1 MRGTKVNKIPPSS
14 RPSPSRGEGG
24 KQDKKTIYPVS
35 LFKKYGSVWLLILFL
50 SAGPALGQIQG
61 DIGKSAVPALGPGG
75 APKIKTAE
83 AKGAHSSRL
92 VYFQD
97 NMESALMK
105 YTTQPEFNAKDPV
118 SLNDLGYLYYYFGDY
133 SEAEAQFQK
142 ALDINPAFTDALV
155 NWGVS
160 AHMTGDDATALKLL
174 GRAHDQDPQKGE
186 SSYDL
191 GLLAYDTGDF
201 SKAQGFFEEASR
213 LLASNPQVW
222 NNLGCAYFQL
232 KNQEAAYNAFRKS
245 VSVGAAFYRAHYN
258 LALASVLSGQ
268 AEQSVEDAKSALKL
282 SPDDPDAANILGLAY
297 LMNGDYTKAS
307 VALIRALKGDSNNA
321 GYLNN
326 LGRAQMGLGHYPE
339 AEKALRR
346 SLLFQPDLRSAQWN
360 LADLELRRGRSK
372 EALPLYDSV
381 SDWEEAQGNPVFLYN
396 WGVACYKAG
405 KPEEAK
411 PLWEKSRT
419 LDPHYTQPVFALA
432 ESSFESKD
440 FEKSLAYV
448 QQGESEDA
456 QSPRWARLTGDALAA
471 QGKATEALD
480 AYEKAKQLGERDA
493 QLLSKIENLKSG
505 TLPATSEVTTGEG
518 NLNVPA
524 DYHVLILRKI
534 GEGNLDSALPL
545 ARQAAERW
553 PQEAG
558 VWEDLG
564 STYGKLAKNQDAL
577 EAYQKAQAL
586 EPTNPGILEE
596 CGSSA
601 FQTQQFLAAQHFF
614 TRALILDPHSQVS
627 YLGLGSCAFKLHQ
640 SDKAVQY
647 WTKGG
652 DLFPKSAE
660 FPYNLSRVA
669 YQRGDLAQARAF
681 LQKAKQ
687 LKPEYAEVFTNEAA
701 IDLDQDHLDEAET
714 LLKHSLSLDP
724 ELAETFFNLGNL
736 KLKRGE
742 FVSAGEY
749 YQKGLQIN
757 PDDPDGYYY
766 QGVVYLRQEEWVKA
780 RKWLEAALEKNPS
793 HADALYN
800 LGKVSIETE
809 DYDGAMKYFQE
820 SLNFNPNQSDAY
832 FGIGLVH
839 LKQGRFAEAKE
850 YFQKAQADARMAPEA
865 VYYLGQVQEKLGH
878 PEEAEEYYRQS
889 IRLKPSLGFPH
900 LALGDLLKQRGMVQ
914 EAKME
919 YLMASQQKEFPGLA
933 QVADNRLKELE

>member
-1 MRGTKVNKIPPSS
+1 MNISWFFILLMTTG
-14 RPSPSRGEGG
+14 
-24 KQDKKTIYPVS
+24 PV
-35 LFKKYGSVWLLILFL
+35 
-50 SAGPALGQIQG
+50 LGQIQG
-61 DIGKSAVPALGPGG
+61 DPGKSLAPPLGPGDT
-75 APKIKTAE
+75 PKIKAAE
-83 AKGAHSSRL
+83 AEGTHSSRL
-92 VYFQD
+92 YYFQD
-97 NMESALMK
+97 NLESALMK
-105 YTTQPEFNAKDPV
+105 YTHQAEFNAKDPV

-133 SEAEAQFQK
+133 NEAESQFQK
-142 ALDINPAFTDALV
+142 ALEINPAFIDALV
-155 NWGVS
+155 NWGVC
-160 AHMTGDDATALKLL
+160 AHMTGDETAAIKLL

-191 GLLAYDTGDF
+191 GLLAYDSGDF
-201 SKAQGFFEEASR
+201 SKAIGFFEEASR
-213 LLASNPQVW
+213 LLASDPRVW
-222 NNLGCAYFQL
+222 NNLGCAYFQM
-232 KNQEAAYNAFRKS
+232 KNQEAAYNAFKQS
-245 VSVGAAFYRAHYN
+245 VLVGAAFYRAHYN

-268 AEQSVEDAKSALKL
+268 AEQSVEDAKTAFKL
-282 SPDDPDAANILGLAY
+282 APDHPDAANILGLAY

-307 VALIRALKGDSNNA
+307 VAFIQALKGDSNNA

-326 LGRAQMGLGHYPE
+326 LGRAQMGMSHYPE
-339 AEKALRR
+339 AEKALKK
-346 SLLFQPDLRSAQWN
+346 SLLFQPDLRPAQWN

-372 EALPLYDSV
+372 EALPLFESV

-432 ESSFESKD
+432 QFAFESKD
-440 FEKSLAYV
+440 YEKALTYSR
-448 QQGESEDA
+448 QGESEDS
-456 QSPRWARLTGDALAA
+456 QSPRWARLMGDALSAE
-471 QGKATEALD
+471 GKATAALD
-480 AYEKAKQLGERDA
+480 AYERAKQLGERDA
-493 QLLSKIENLKSG
+493 QLLSEIANLKTG
-505 TLPATSEVTTGEG
+505 TLPVESNLSPEG
-518 NLNVPA
+518 GDLITPA
-524 DYHVLILRKI
+524 NYHLLILKKV

-545 ARQAAERW
+545 ARQAADHW
-553 PQEAG
+553 FQEPV

-564 STYGKLAKNQDAL
+564 FVYCKLSKNQDAL
-577 EAYQKAQAL
+577 ESYQKAQAL
-586 EPTNPGILEE
+586 EPTNPRILEE
-596 CGSSA
+596 CGESA
-601 FQTQQFLAAQHFF
+601 FQTQQFLSAQHFF
-614 TRALILDPHSQVS
+614 TRALILDPQSQIS

-640 SDKAVQY
+640 LEKAVQY
-647 WTKGG
+647 WGKGG
-652 DLFPKSAE
+652 ELFPKSAE

-669 YQRGDLAQARAF
+669 YQRGDSSQAWAL
-681 LQKAKQ
+681 LQRAKQ
-687 LKPEYAEVFTNEAA
+687 LKPEYAEAFTNEAA
-701 IDLDQDHLDEAET
+701 IDLDQEKLDDAEA

-736 KLKRGE
+736 QLKRGE
-742 FVSAGEY
+742 FTSAGEY

-800 LGKVSIETE
+800 LGKVSIETD

-820 SLNFNPNQSDAY
+820 SLNFNPNQADAY

-839 LKQGRFAEAKE
+839 LKQGRYAEARE

-889 IRLKPSLGFPH
+889 IRLRPSLGFPH
-900 LALGDLLKQRGMVQ
+900 LALGDLLKRRGMAKD
-914 EAKME
+914 AKME
-919 YLMASQQKEFPGLA
+919 YLAAAEQKEYPGLA
-933 QVADNRLKELE
+933 QIATSRLKDLE